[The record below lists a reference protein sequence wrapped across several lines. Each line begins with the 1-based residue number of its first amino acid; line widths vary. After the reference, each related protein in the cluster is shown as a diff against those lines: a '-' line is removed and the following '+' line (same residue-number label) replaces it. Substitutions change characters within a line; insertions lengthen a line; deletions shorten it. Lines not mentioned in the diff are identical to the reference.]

1 MSVVV
6 KRYIFTVFARLP
18 LRPQL
23 PTYRCVALSD
33 VQGQEQTSS
42 LRFKMRERPPIETD
56 SSHCVDTPN
65 SKPHLMVARRTI
77 VDADMCVGSFRQ

>member
-1 MSVVV
+1 MSASTPMA
-6 KRYIFTVFARLP
+6 TVSHQNVIGAK
-18 LRPQL
+18 
-23 PTYRCVALSD
+23 
-33 VQGQEQTSS
+33 GQEQTSS
-42 LRFKMRERPPIETD
+42 LRFKMRERPPIETN